1 MAEAARQK
9 GEDAEATPA
18 AKPRR
23 QAAFGF
29 IYASALMNSVSFGIM
44 IPILPNLIR
53 QFTGG
58 DTAAASEWN
67 LFFGAT
73 WGLMQFFFG
82 PILGMLSDRV
92 GRRPVLLIS
101 FFGLAVDFL
110 FMAFA
115 PTLWWL
121 YVGRVLNGMTA
132 SSFSTAGAYVA
143 DVTPPEKRAKTFGMM
158 ASAFSFGFIFGPTIG
173 GLLGAHDLRL
183 PFLAAAALTA
193 VNWLYGLFVLPESLP
208 KERRLTRFDWKRA
221 NPVGS
226 LGLLRSRPGL
236 LGLAG
241 VGFMFQLSQVVL
253 PTIFVLYTTYRYGW
267 SPRILGFTFLLT
279 GVLGV
284 IVQMFLVGPVV
295 GRIGERNAVLIGA
308 VLGALGFAWYGW
320 ADKGWLYL
328 AGAPIFALSGLMM
341 PGLQGLMTRR
351 VAPNQQGQLQ
361 GANQSLQGIASI
373 IGPVIFGETFA
384 WSLRHDAMVHAPGL
398 AIYLAGGLL
407 ALAFLLATA
416 TARAPAAEPEKALA
430 GA

>member
-1 MAEAARQK
+1 MAEPAR
-9 GEDAEATPA
+9 EENEASA
-18 AKPRR
+18 SEGSRPRR
-23 QAAFGF
+23 KAAFGF

-73 WGLMQFFFG
+73 WGLMQFFVG

-115 PTLWWL
+115 PSLWWL

-143 DVTPPEKRAKTFGMM
+143 DVTPPEKRAKTFGVM

-173 GLLGAHDLRL
+173 GVLGAHDLRV
-183 PFLAAAALTA
+183 PFLAAAGLTA

-208 KERRLTRFDWKRA
+208 KERRLARFDWRRA

-226 LGLLRSRPGL
+226 LGLLKMHPGL

-241 VGFMFQLSQVVL
+241 VGFLFQLSQVVL
-253 PTIFVLYTTYRYGW
+253 PTIFVLYTTHRYGW
-267 SPRILGFTFLLT
+267 TPQILGYTFLLT

-284 IVQMFLVGPVV
+284 IVQMFLVGPIVA
-295 GRIGERNAVLIGA
+295 RLGERRTVLAGA
-308 VLGALGFAWYGW
+308 IIGALGFAWYGW
-320 ADKGWLYL
+320 APTGWLYL
-328 AGAPIFALSGLMM
+328 AGAPIFAFSGLMM

-351 VAPNQQGQLQ
+351 VPPHEQGQLQ

-384 WSLRHDAMVHAPGL
+384 WALRHDATLHAPGL
-398 AIYLAGGLL
+398 PVYLAGGLL
-407 ALAFLLATA
+407 ALAFLLAA
-416 TARAPAAEPEKALA
+416 VTARAPTAEPRRAVA

>member
-1 MAEAARQK
+1 MSEQSASRPAR
-9 GEDAEATPA
+9 AP
-18 AKPRR
+18 R

-29 IYASALMNSVSFGIM
+29 IFASALMNSVSFGIM

-58 DTAAASEWN
+58 DTASAAEWT
-67 LFFGAT
+67 LLFGAT
-73 WGLMQFFFG
+73 WGLMQFFCG

-121 YVGRVLNGMTA
+121 YVGRILNGMTA
-132 SSFSTAGAYVA
+132 ASFSTAGAYLA
-143 DVTPPEKRAKTFGMM
+143 DVTPPEKRAKAFGMLQ
-158 ASAFSFGFIFGPTIG
+158 SAFSFGFILGPTIG
-173 GLLGAHDLRL
+173 GLLGQHDLRL
-183 PFLAAAALTA
+183 PFLAAAAITA
-193 VNWLYGLFVLPESLP
+193 VNWFYGLLILPESLP
-208 KERRLTRFDWKRA
+208 LERRLKVFNWAKA

-226 LGLLRSRPGL
+226 LGLLRSHPGL

-241 VGFMFQLSQVVL
+241 VGFLFQLSQVVL

-267 SPRILGFTFLLT
+267 SPRDLGFVFLLT

-284 IVQMFLVGPVV
+284 IVQLLLVGPIVA
-295 GRIGERNAVLIGA
+295 RIGERRTLLLGA
-308 VLGALGFAWYGW
+308 FIGALGFAWYGW
-320 ADKGWLYL
+320 APNGWVYL
-328 AGAPIFALSGLMM
+328 AGAPIFAFSGLMM

-351 VAPNQQGQLQ
+351 VPPNQQGQLQ

-373 IGPVIFGETFA
+373 IGPIVFGGTFA
-384 WSLRHDAMVHAPGL
+384 WALRHDATLHAPGFP
-398 AIYLAGGLL
+398 IYLAGGLL
-407 ALAFLLATA
+407 GLAFLLALR
-416 TARAPAAEPEKALA
+416 TARAPDAVPLAQAA
-430 GA
+430 

>member
-1 MAEAARQK
+1 MNKSAETAATAPK
-9 GEDAEATPA
+9 A
-18 AKPRR
+18 RR

-29 IYASALMNSVSFGIM
+29 IFASALLNSISFGIM

-73 WGLMQFFFG
+73 WGVMQFFFG

-101 FFGLAVDFL
+101 FFGLAIDFL

-132 SSFSTAGAYVA
+132 SSFSTAGAYIA
-143 DVTPPEKRAKTFGMM
+143 DITAPERRAKTFGMLT
-158 ASAFSFGFIFGPTIG
+158 SAFSFGFIIGPTVG
-173 GLLGAHDLRL
+173 GLLGQHDLRL
-183 PFLAAAALTA
+183 PFLAAAGLTA
-193 VNWLYGLFVLPESLP
+193 LNFLYGLLVLPESLP
-208 KERRLTRFDWKRA
+208 PERRLKTFQWSRA

-226 LGLLRSRPGL
+226 LGLLRAHSGL

-241 VGFMFQLSQVVL
+241 VAFLFQLSQMVL
-253 PTIFVLYTTYRYGW
+253 PTVFVLYTTDRYGW
-267 SPRILGFTFLLT
+267 SPQTLGFTFLLT

-284 IVQMFLVGPVV
+284 IVQMFLVGPIVA
-295 GRIGERNAVLIGA
+295 GIGERRTLLIGA
-308 VLGALGFAWYGW
+308 AIGTLGFVWYGW
-320 ADKGWLYL
+320 APKGWIYL
-328 AGAPIFALSGLMM
+328 LGAPIFCFSNLMM

-351 VAPNQQGQLQ
+351 VPPSQQGQLQ
-361 GANQSLQGIASI
+361 GALQSLQGIASI
-373 IGPVIFGETFA
+373 FGPMIFGETFA
-384 WSLRHDAMVHAPGL
+384 WSLRHDSVLHAPGL
-398 AIYLAGGLL
+398 AIYLAAGLL
-407 ALAFLLATA
+407 GLAFALAVGA
-416 TARAPAAEPEKALA
+416 ARGHAPEPQSVITR
-430 GA
+430 G